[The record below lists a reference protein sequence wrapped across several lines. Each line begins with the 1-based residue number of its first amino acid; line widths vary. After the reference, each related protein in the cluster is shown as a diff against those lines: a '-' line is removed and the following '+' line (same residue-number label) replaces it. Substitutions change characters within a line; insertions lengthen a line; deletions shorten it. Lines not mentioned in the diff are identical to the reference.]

1 MKRTEPVLVGDILR
15 QFFER
20 PFVARKLAEGR
31 LPELWQEVVGTH
43 IASLTH
49 TFELK
54 QSILYV
60 GISSSV
66 ARQEIFFRRNELMTL
81 LNQRSGHRI
90 INAIIVK

>member
-1 MKRTEPVLVGDILR
+1 MKRTEPTLVGDILR
-15 QFFER
+15 EFFER

-31 LPELWQEVVGTH
+31 LPDLWQEVVGTH

-54 QSILYV
+54 QGILYV
-60 GISSSV
+60 GISSPV
-66 ARQEIFFRRNELMTL
+66 ARQEIFFRRDELMTI
-81 LNQRSGHRI
+81 LNQRSGYRL

>member
-31 LPELWQEVVGTH
+31 LPELWQEVVGSH

-54 QSILYV
+54 QGILYV

-66 ARQEIFFRRNELMTL
+66 ARQEIFFRRDELMTL

-90 INAIIVK
+90 VNAIIVK

>member
-1 MKRTEPVLVGDILR
+1 MKRTEPTLVGDILR
-15 QFFER
+15 EFFER

-31 LPELWQEVVGTH
+31 LPDLWQDVVGTH

-54 QSILYV
+54 NGILYI
-60 GISSSV
+60 GISSPV
-66 ARQEIFFRRNELMTL
+66 ARQEIFFRRDELMTL
-81 LNQRSGHRI
+81 LNQRSGHRL

>member
-31 LPELWQEVVGTH
+31 LPELWQEIVGTH

-54 QSILYV
+54 QGILYV

-66 ARQEIFFRRNELMTL
+66 ARQEIFFRRDELMML

-90 INAIIVK
+90 VNAIIVK

>member
-1 MKRTEPVLVGDILR
+1 MKRTEPTLVGDILR
-15 QFFER
+15 EFFER

-31 LPELWQEVVGTH
+31 LPDLWQEVVGTH

-54 QSILYV
+54 QGILYI
-60 GISSSV
+60 GISSPV
-66 ARQEIFFRRNELMTL
+66 ARQEIFFRRDELMTI
-81 LNQRSGHRI
+81 LNQHSGYRL

>member
-1 MKRTEPVLVGDILR
+1 MKRTEPKIIGDILR
-15 QFFER
+15 EFFER

-31 LPELWQEVVGTH
+31 LPELWVEVVGSH

-54 QSILYV
+54 NGILHV

-66 ARQEIFFRRNELMTL
+66 ARQEIFFRRDELMTI
-81 LNQRSGHRI
+81 LNNRSGHRI

>member
-54 QSILYV
+54 QGILYV

-66 ARQEIFFRRNELMTL
+66 ARQEIFFRRDELMML

-90 INAIIVK
+90 VNAIIIK

>member
-1 MKRTEPVLVGDILR
+1 MKRTEPTLVGDILR
-15 QFFER
+15 EFFER

-31 LPELWQEVVGTH
+31 LPDLWQDVVGTH

-54 QSILYV
+54 NGILYV
-60 GISSSV
+60 GISSPV
-66 ARQEIFFRRNELMTL
+66 ARQEIFFRRDELMIL
-81 LNQRSGHRI
+81 LNQRSGHRL

>member
-1 MKRTEPVLVGDILR
+1 MRRTEPTLVGDILR
-15 QFFER
+15 EFFER

-31 LPELWQEVVGTH
+31 LPELWQDVVGAH

-54 QSILYV
+54 QGILYV

-66 ARQEIFFRRNELMTL
+66 ARQEIFFRRDELMTI
-81 LNQRSGHRI
+81 LNERSGHKI
-90 INAIIVK
+90 INAIIVR

>member
-1 MKRTEPVLVGDILR
+1 MKRTEPQLIGNILR
-15 QFFER
+15 EFFER

-31 LPELWQEVVGTH
+31 LPELWADVVGAH

-54 QSILYV
+54 NGILYV

-66 ARQEIFFRRNELMTL
+66 ARQEIFFRRDELMTL
-81 LNQRSGHRI
+81 LNTRSGHRI

>member
-15 QFFER
+15 DFFER
-20 PFVARKLAEGR
+20 PYVARKLAEGR
-31 LPELWQEVVGTH
+31 LPDLWQEVVGAH

-54 QSILYV
+54 QGILYV

-66 ARQEIFFRRNELMTL
+66 ARQEIFFRRDELMTL
-81 LNQRSGHRI
+81 LNTRSGHRI

>member
-1 MKRTEPVLVGDILR
+1 MKRTEPTLVGDILR
-15 QFFER
+15 EFFER

-31 LPELWQEVVGTH
+31 LPDLWQEVVGAH

-54 QSILYV
+54 QGILYV

-66 ARQEIFFRRNELMTL
+66 ARQEILFRRDELMTI
-81 LNQRSGHRI
+81 LNQRSGHRL

>member
-1 MKRTEPVLVGDILR
+1 MRRTEPTLVGDILR
-15 QFFER
+15 EFFER

-31 LPELWQEVVGTH
+31 LPDLWQEVVGPH

-54 QSILYV
+54 QGILYV

-66 ARQEIFFRRNELMTL
+66 ARQEIFFRRDELMTL

-90 INAIIVK
+90 VNAIIVK

>member
-1 MKRTEPVLVGDILR
+1 MRRTEPTLVGDILR
-15 QFFER
+15 DFFER

-31 LPELWQEVVGTH
+31 LPDLWQEVVGPH

-54 QSILYV
+54 QGILYV

-66 ARQEIFFRRNELMTL
+66 ARQEVFYRRDELMTL
-81 LNQRSGHRI
+81 LNTRSGHRI

>member
-15 QFFER
+15 EFFER
-20 PFVARKLAEGR
+20 PYVARKLAEGR
-31 LPELWQEVVGTH
+31 LPDLWQEIVGAH

-54 QSILYV
+54 QGILYV

-66 ARQEIFFRRNELMTL
+66 ARQEIFFRRDELMTL
-81 LNQRSGHRI
+81 LNTRSGHRI

>member
-15 QFFER
+15 EFFER
-20 PFVARKLAEGR
+20 PYVARKLAEGR
-31 LPELWQEVVGTH
+31 LPDLWQEVVGAH

-54 QSILYV
+54 QGILYV

-66 ARQEIFFRRNELMTL
+66 ARQEIFFRRDELMTL
-81 LNQRSGHRI
+81 LNTRSGHRI
-90 INAIIVK
+90 VNAIIVK

>member
-1 MKRTEPVLVGDILR
+1 MRRTEPTLVGDILR
-15 QFFER
+15 EFFER

-31 LPELWQEVVGTH
+31 LPDLWEEIGGAH

-54 QSILYV
+54 QGILYV

-66 ARQEIFFRRNELMTL
+66 ARQEIFFRRDELMTL
-81 LNQRSGHRI
+81 LNTRSGHRI
-90 INAIIVK
+90 VNAIIVK

>member
-54 QSILYV
+54 QGILYI

-66 ARQEIFFRRNELMTL
+66 ARQEIFFRRDELMTL

-90 INAIIVK
+90 VNAIIVK

>member
-54 QSILYV
+54 QGILYV

-66 ARQEIFFRRNELMTL
+66 ARQEIFFRRDELMML

-90 INAIIVK
+90 VNAIIVK

>member
-1 MKRTEPVLVGDILR
+1 MRRIEPTLIGDILR
-15 QFFER
+15 EFFER

-31 LPELWQEVVGTH
+31 LPELWQEIVGPH

-49 TFELK
+49 TFELR
-54 QSILYV
+54 QGILYV

-66 ARQEIFFRRNELMTL
+66 ARQEIFFRRDELMTL

-90 INAIIVK
+90 VNAIIVK

>member
-54 QSILYV
+54 QGILYV

-66 ARQEIFFRRNELMTL
+66 ARQEIFFRRDELMML

>member
-1 MKRTEPVLVGDILR
+1 MKRTEPKILGDILR
-15 QFFER
+15 EFFER

-31 LPELWQEVVGTH
+31 LPELWAEVVGTH

-49 TFELK
+49 TLELK
-54 QSILYV
+54 NGILYV

-66 ARQEIFFRRNELMTL
+66 ARQEIFFRRDELMTI
-81 LNQRSGHRI
+81 LNERSGHKI

>member
-1 MKRTEPVLVGDILR
+1 MKRTEPTLVGDILR
-15 QFFER
+15 EFFER

-31 LPELWQEVVGTH
+31 LPDLWQEVVGAH

-54 QSILYV
+54 QGILYI
-60 GISSSV
+60 GISSPV
-66 ARQEIFFRRNELMTL
+66 ARQEIFFRRDELMTI
-81 LNQRSGHRI
+81 LNQRSGYRL

>member
-1 MKRTEPVLVGDILR
+1 MKRTEPKILGDILR
-15 QFFER
+15 EFFER

-31 LPELWQEVVGTH
+31 LPEFWAEVVGTH

-54 QSILYV
+54 NGILYV

-66 ARQEIFFRRNELMTL
+66 ARQEIFFRRDELMTI
-81 LNQRSGHRI
+81 LNERSGHKI

>member
-54 QSILYV
+54 QGILYV

-66 ARQEIFFRRNELMTL
+66 ARQEIFFRRDELMTL

-90 INAIIVK
+90 VNAIIVK

>member
-1 MKRTEPVLVGDILR
+1 MKRTEPKILGDILR
-15 QFFER
+15 EFFER

-31 LPELWQEVVGTH
+31 LPELWADVVGAH

-49 TFELK
+49 SFELK
-54 QSILYV
+54 NGILYI

-66 ARQEIFFRRNELMTL
+66 ARQEIFFRRDELITILNE
-81 LNQRSGHRI
+81 RSGHRI

>member
-1 MKRTEPVLVGDILR
+1 MKRTEPKILGDILR
-15 QFFER
+15 EFFER

-31 LPELWQEVVGTH
+31 LPELWADVAGAH

-49 TFELK
+49 SFELK
-54 QSILYV
+54 NGILYI

-66 ARQEIFFRRNELMTL
+66 ARQEIFFRRDELMTI
-81 LNQRSGHRI
+81 LNERSGHRI

>member
-1 MKRTEPVLVGDILR
+1 MTRTEPTLVGDILR
-15 QFFER
+15 EFFER

-31 LPELWQEVVGTH
+31 LPDLWQEVVGAH

-54 QSILYV
+54 QGILYV
-60 GISSSV
+60 GISSPV
-66 ARQEIFFRRNELMTL
+66 ARQEIFFRRDELMTI
-81 LNQRSGHRI
+81 LNQRSGHRL

>member
-1 MKRTEPVLVGDILR
+1 MKRTEPKILGDILR
-15 QFFER
+15 EFFER
-20 PFVARKLAEGR
+20 PFVARKLAVGR
-31 LPELWQEVVGTH
+31 LPELWAEVVGTH

-54 QSILYV
+54 NGILYV

-66 ARQEIFFRRNELMTL
+66 ARQEIFFRRDELMTI
-81 LNQRSGHRI
+81 LNERSGHKI

>member
-31 LPELWQEVVGTH
+31 LPELWQEVVGPH

-54 QSILYV
+54 QGILYV

-66 ARQEIFFRRNELMTL
+66 ARQEIFFRRDELMML

-90 INAIIVK
+90 VNAIIVK

>member
-1 MKRTEPVLVGDILR
+1 MKRTEPTLVGDILR
-15 QFFER
+15 EFFER

-31 LPELWQEVVGTH
+31 LSDLWQEVVGTH

-54 QSILYV
+54 QGILYI
-60 GISSSV
+60 GISSPV
-66 ARQEIFFRRNELMTL
+66 ARQEIFFRRDELMTI
-81 LNQRSGHRI
+81 LNQRSGYRL

>member
-1 MKRTEPVLVGDILR
+1 MRRTEPTLVGDILR
-15 QFFER
+15 EFFER

-31 LPELWQEVVGTH
+31 LPDLWEEIVGAH

-54 QSILYV
+54 QGILYV

-66 ARQEIFFRRNELMTL
+66 ARQEIFFRRDELMTL
-81 LNQRSGHRI
+81 LNTRSGHRI
-90 INAIIVK
+90 VNAIIVK